1 MLEDINSYVDKIIG
15 NDDYSNLKLL
25 FEELIE
31 KFTSDIEKIEIE
43 FIMYER
49 FNYKYVNDEN
59 NLDESTEEKVKRKDN
74 KFKEEVKKYYKNCI
88 VTGTSQKICQVA
100 HIKPFSESDP
110 EEKYD
115 PNNGLLLRS
124 DIHDLFDKKLL
135 TINPETFELQLKN
148 EVLSDEEFKDYLQYN
163 GKILRIKLESKK
175 YLKIYS

>member
-1 MLEDINSYVDKIIG
+1 MLTYNELYDLIVDKENFEEYTNLYTDNIDKIILVFM
-15 NDDYSNLKLL
+15 D
-25 FEELIE
+25 
-31 KFTSDIEKIEIE
+31 KFDFDPTSI
-43 FIMYER
+43 
-49 FNYKYVNDEN
+49 
-59 NLDESTEEKVKRKDN
+59 ESTEEKVKRKDD

-88 VTGTSQKICQVA
+88 VTGTSHKICQVA

-135 TINPETFELQLKN
+135 TINPETFQLRLKD

-163 GKILRIKLESKK
+163 GKILEIKLESKK